1 MSHFDTR
8 SGFISIVGR
17 PNVGKST
24 LVNALVGEKVAI
36 TSSRPQTTRN
46 TIRGIVTLAEKNSQ
60 LVLVDTPGIHKPR
73 TALGERLNTLV
84 YGSLAEADAALFVLD
99 ATKPI
104 GRGDRLIAERLQ
116 RAGVPVVVAVN
127 KVDIAGKDR
136 VLEQLGEAGEWD
148 FEAYVPI
155 SAKLSDG
162 MEPLIGELVRLLP
175 PGPFFFPP
183 DAKSDQPDEL
193 FAAELIREKY
203 LARLRDELPHSLTVV
218 INELETRDNG
228 VMYIDATAY
237 VERDSQKGMVIG
249 KGGRLVRDVGT
260 EARADL
266 EKLFGTKVFLEL
278 NVKVEKG
285 WQRDDDLLDRLGF

>member
-1 MSHFDTR
+1 M
-8 SGFISIVGR
+8 
-17 PNVGKST
+17 
-24 LVNALVGEKVAI
+24 
-36 TSSRPQTTRN
+36 
-46 TIRGIVTLAEKNSQ
+46 
-60 LVLVDTPGIHKPR
+60 
-73 TALGERLNTLV
+73 
-84 YGSLAEADAALFVLD
+84 
-99 ATKPI
+99 
-104 GRGDRLIAERLQ
+104 IAERLQ
-116 RAGVPVVVAVN
+116 QAGVPVVVAVN
-127 KVDIAGKDR
+127 KVDIAGKDKI
-136 VLEQLGEAGEWD
+136 LGQLGEAGEWD

-155 SAKLSDG
+155 SARKRDG
-162 MEPLIGELVRLLP
+162 MEPLIGELVGLLQ

-228 VMYIDATAY
+228 VMYVDATAY

-249 KGGRLVRDVGT
+249 KGGGLVRDVGT

-278 NVKVEKG
+278 NVKVEKD
-285 WQRDDDLLDRLGF
+285 WQRNDDLLDRLGF

>member
-46 TIRGIVTLAEKNSQ
+46 TIRGIVTLPEKNSQ

-73 TALGERLNTLV
+73 TALGERLNALV

-99 ATKPI
+99 ATRPI

-127 KVDIAGKDR
+127 KVDLVGKDR
-136 VLEQLGEAGEWD
+136 VLVQLGEAGEWD

-155 SAKLSDG
+155 SARLSDG
-162 MEPLIGELVRLLP
+162 MEPLIGELVGLLS

>member
-46 TIRGIVTLAEKNSQ
+46 TIRGIVTLPEQNSQ

-84 YGSLAEADAALFVLD
+84 YGSLADADAALFVLD
-99 ATKPI
+99 ATKLI

-116 RAGVPVVVAVN
+116 QAGVPVVVAVN
-127 KVDIAGKDR
+127 KVDIAGKDKI
-136 VLEQLGEAGEWD
+136 LGQLGEAGEWD

-155 SAKLSDG
+155 SAKKSDG
-162 MEPLIGELVRLLP
+162 LEPLVGELVGLLQ

-193 FAAELIREKY
+193 FAGELIREKY

-228 VMYIDATAY
+228 VMFIDATAY

-249 KGGRLVRDVGT
+249 KGGSLVRVVGT
-260 EARADL
+260 EARVDL

-278 NVKVEKG
+278 NVKVEKD
-285 WQRDDDLLDRLGF
+285 WQRNDDLLDRLGF